1 MSVVNVKFISVEDG
15 IEKRLIS
22 TKYLTVP
29 GTGDI
34 IEDPGPSGDK
44 YKVESVIHHNV
55 FNDPGEHTVT
65 VKLIRL

>member
-15 IEKRLIS
+15 VEKRLIS

-34 IEDPGPSGDK
+34 IEDPAGGYK
-44 YKVESVIHHNV
+44 YKVESVVHQNV

-65 VKLIRL
+65 VNLIRL